1 MTELLTNEQNDRPD
15 RQIASRDLAQYRA
28 PLPHVDL
35 INRDILAHATQ
46 VKNIGVPFTGMMGG
60 FVTGAF
66 GRRLLGAAR
75 SLWQDT
81 HAALFG
87 SADTP

>member
-1 MTELLTNEQNDRPD
+1 
-15 RQIASRDLAQYRA
+15 LAQYRA

-35 INRDILAHATQ
+35 INRDI
-46 VKNIGVPFTGMMGG
+46 PRRMMGG
-60 FVTGAF
+60 FVTGALLVTVF
-66 GRRLLGAAR
+66 RRR
-75 SLWQDT
+75 EKPLWQDT